1 MRLKRSHD
9 AASLS
14 LLSEKRSFPI
24 SNLRTMPNFCAPRSS
39 RTRLADL
46 NFSSDGVK
54 GQLRMRK
61 VGSWNGNFDWP
72 VQRLKAAGSKGGVWF

>member
-1 MRLKRSHD
+1 M
-9 AASLS
+9 
-14 LLSEKRSFPI
+14 LLARPG
-24 SNLRTMPNFCAPRSS
+24 P
-39 RTRLADL
+39 RLADL